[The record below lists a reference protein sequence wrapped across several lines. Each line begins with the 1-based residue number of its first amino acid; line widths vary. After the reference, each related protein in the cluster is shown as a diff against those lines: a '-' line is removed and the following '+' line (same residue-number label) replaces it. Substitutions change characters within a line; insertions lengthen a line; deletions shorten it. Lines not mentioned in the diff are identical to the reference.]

1 MEYNMNYTFEIL
13 KIGFYLLVVVG
24 IIYFLSVLFKKNV
37 LSVQSSKHL
46 KLIDKLYMGS
56 KTGLFLIEV
65 NDEIILISQTENKI
79 EKLDKWKKVNFDFD
93 IEELRESNESKQ
105 AQFKEFFMKYLGRND
120 SDSDQ

>member
-1 MEYNMNYTFEIL
+1 MNYTFEIL
-13 KIGFYLLVVVG
+13 KIGFHLILIVG
-24 IIYFLSVLFKKNV
+24 VIYFLSTFFKKNV
-37 LSVQSSKHL
+37 LNVQSGKHL
-46 KLIDKLYMGS
+46 KLIDKLYLGS
-56 KTGLFLIEV
+56 KQGLFLVEV
-65 NDEIILISQTENKI
+65 NDEILLISQTENKI